1 MEQLKKPLLNVGQFI
16 WSLVLSIMK
25 HDIASLA
32 AMISFYA
39 LFSMF
44 PLIVLIIYGASVF
57 IPHYHIEKLLLDA
70 LSPYYPALPEAKKF
84 IGFYVAHLAATGA
97 KVGVVSAVTL
107 IWSATSGFIAVQQAM
122 DVIWDIHIHEQRSF
136 LSRRLIAFSML
147 MIMLILALV
156 SYLIMGIYGVMP
168 HRVYISTHV
177 LHWVPHVLSVSR
189 VLFPVSLF
197 ITCFIFYRYLP
208 SRTMETSFALVGA
221 FIAAIVLD
229 LARWVFTWYASHL
242 VEYQELYGGLAVVML
257 LILWMYIASIMM
269 LFGAEVAAGLRS
281 TFRNTESP

>member
-147 MIMLILALV
+147 MI
-156 SYLIMGIYGVMP
+156 
-168 HRVYISTHV
+168 
-177 LHWVPHVLSVSR
+177 
-189 VLFPVSLF
+189 
-197 ITCFIFYRYLP
+197 
-208 SRTMETSFALVGA
+208 
-221 FIAAIVLD
+221 
-229 LARWVFTWYASHL
+229 
-242 VEYQELYGGLAVVML
+242 
-257 LILWMYIASIMM
+257 
-269 LFGAEVAAGLRS
+269 
-281 TFRNTESP
+281 